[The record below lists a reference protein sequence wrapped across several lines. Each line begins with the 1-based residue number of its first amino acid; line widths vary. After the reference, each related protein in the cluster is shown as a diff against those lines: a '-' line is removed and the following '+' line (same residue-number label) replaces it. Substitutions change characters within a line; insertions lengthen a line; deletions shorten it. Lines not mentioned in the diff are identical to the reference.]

1 VAIKQRLALSLP
13 IKGNGILSREIIGFC
28 RQQTAEFIDE
38 RWDSVFSQFDNL
50 AFSFAEK
57 ATNSVQQGRLFE
69 AINEVRNKKDFIK
82 EVVTSYNLQ
91 SFKNFEDKDSNFVPD
106 TAAPG
111 ITVLELVK
119 NEKLEDEIA
128 ITVMV
133 SRANVRFTEV
143 LWKLN
148 QRLSVL
154 RGSGKVNDDS
164 NPCGPAHIT
173 YALRQAMDGVDLDTK
188 LKLVFYK
195 IFDKAIMLELN
206 KLYEQLNIELAEA
219 GVLANLKFQFK
230 KNNQSKNNLDSA
242 LSNRAEAKSPT
253 KKPPTR
259 GEEAVEKGMLARSHR
274 PKPVANRSL
283 VDTDESSMLRQ
294 SELMSGIRELQ
305 LNNTFASESRE
316 QTTNGV
322 SFASLD
328 VNNYS
333 PNESFEKSDY
343 ALALSVVQ
351 SKTAIS
357 SVEGSKGLSI
367 GNAEA
372 DFVDQLQKLGKSA
385 GRNTLTSHDA
395 DVLDLVGMLFTY
407 LLEDELIPDKI
418 KALLSYLHTP
428 YLKVALLDPEFVN
441 NVNHPARQLLNT
453 LAEAGA
459 RWNQPS
465 QRKRI
470 YAKLKQVVRAI
481 LDDFVDDLSVFP
493 QLLADFNLFVIETE
507 KRIQLSE
514 KRSLEAERG
523 LDRLVNAKE
532 TAADVITQLI
542 KGTTIPLC
550 LRLLLEQVWVDYLSF
565 SCLRY
570 GIKSSEWGEAIL
582 IAKGLMISVQPI
594 VTLSES
600 AKTKRVR
607 VNKKLIDE
615 LQKGIETVGFAPPQ
629 ATELLAQLNQA
640 MTAVINGAQPDDLVD
655 IAEQE
660 TIAVA
665 LKHAVIDKKQANQ
678 QWNSEQQEVV
688 TLLESLPF
696 GTWFVFDNQEEK
708 QLKLA
713 WYSSVSHN
721 FMFVNTVG
729 IKTLV
734 QPLTTLVDGVL
745 SKQVSVINE
754 QPMGFME
761 RALKMVL
768 TRFGLKKELATN

>member
-1 VAIKQRLALSLP
+1 M
-13 IKGNGILSREIIGFC
+13 SREIISFC

-38 RWDSVFSQFDNL
+38 RWDSVFSQFDDL
-50 AFSFAEK
+50 VFSFAEK
-57 ATNSVQQGRLFE
+57 AKNSVQQGRLFE
-69 AINEVRNKKDFIK
+69 AINEIRTKKDFIK
-82 EVVTSYNLQ
+82 EVVVSYNVQ
-91 SFKNFEDKDSNFVPD
+91 SFKDFEEKDSNFIPD

-119 NEKLEDEIA
+119 DEKLEDEIA

-195 IFDKAIMLELN
+195 IFDKTIMLELAA
-206 KLYEQLNIELAEA
+206 LYESLNEHLADA

-230 KNNQSKNNLDSA
+230 KSTVQAGSLDSA
-242 LSNRAEAKSPT
+242 LLAKSKAGEVTKSSIVQADVKESEKGVLARSNRA
-253 KKPPTR
+253 KPI
-259 GEEAVEKGMLARSHR
+259 AS
-274 PKPVANRSL
+274 RSL
-283 VDTDESSMLRQ
+283 TEADNDSAQRQ
-294 SELMSGIRELQ
+294 SELMSSIRELQ
-305 LNNTFASESRE
+305 LSKTFAGEQRQ
-316 QTTNGV
+316 QTTSGV
-322 SFASLD
+322 SLAGLD

-333 PNESFEKSDY
+333 PDESFEKSDY

-372 DFVDQLQKLGKSA
+372 DFVDQLQKLGKAA

-395 DVLDLVGMLFTY
+395 DIVDLVGMLFSY
-407 LLEDELIPDKI
+407 LLEDELIPDKV

-428 YLKVALLDPEFVN
+428 YLKVALLSPEFVN
-441 NVNHPARQLLNT
+441 DVSHPARKLLNSM
-453 LAEAGA
+453 AEAGA
-459 RWNQPS
+459 RWNQPGQS
-465 QRKRI
+465 KRI
-470 YAKLKQVVRAI
+470 YNKLKQIVKTV
-481 LDDFVDDLSVFP
+481 LDDFVDDLSIFP
-493 QLLADFNLFVIETE
+493 KLLADFNDFVVETE

-514 KRSLEAERG
+514 KRSLETERG
-523 LDRLVNAKE
+523 LDRLVDAKE
-532 TAADVITQLI
+532 TAAEVITQLI

-570 GIKSSEWGEAIL
+570 GAKSAEWNEAIL
-582 IAKGLMISVQPI
+582 VAKGLMISVQPI

-600 AKTKRVR
+600 AKAKRFR
-607 VNKKLIDE
+607 VNKKLIDQ
-615 LQKGIETVGFAPPQ
+615 LQQGIDMVGFAPPQ
-629 ATELLAQLNQA
+629 AAELLTQLEQA
-640 MTAVINGAQPDDLVD
+640 MSAVINGAKPKDLVD
-655 IAEQE
+655 ITEQE
-660 TIAVA
+660 SVVVKVKNAVVEKRQPDKQWTSEERDVVA
-665 LKHAVIDKKQANQ
+665 L
-678 QWNSEQQEVV
+678 
-688 TLLESLPF
+688 LEALPF
-696 GTWFVFDNQEEK
+696 GTWFLFDNQQEK

-734 QPLTTLVDGVL
+734 QPLTDLVDGVL
-745 SKQVSVINE
+745 SKKVSVVSE
-754 QPMGFME
+754 VPMNFME

-768 TRFGLKKELATN
+768 SRFGLKKEVAHHH